1 MSPRKLF
8 EAIAA
13 DFIRPTSARLSEQL
27 KRTIDLSVQLKI
39 DNKTVHRQVVS
50 AASESLPR
58 LFGLVRIRVSSASKE
73 DQYKFILQ
81 CVLSNKQSEDCVS
94 GFRTNGFVTLGFNDA
109 ITNHAGCTYAHKD
122 WYWQSRLLD
131 F

>member
-1 MSPRKLF
+1 MNGRSLF

-50 AASESLPR
+50 AASENLPR
-58 LFGLVRIRVSSASKE
+58 LFGSVRILASSTSVE
-73 DQYKFILQ
+73 DRYKFILQ
-81 CVLSNKQSEDCVS
+81 CVLSNDKSEDNVS
-94 GFRTNGFVTLGFNDA
+94 GFRTNGFVTLGFSEA
-109 ITNHAGCTYAHKD
+109 TINHAGCTYSHND
-122 WYWQSRLLD
+122 WLWQSRLWG